1 MNLACSICIEFF
13 SEDSKISSTLCGH
26 IFHLDCLKQWIEIK
40 VSYCFRVFFCLG
52 KDCLFKSILTSCAV
66 KQQLNKIEIKN
77 KKTCP
82 DCRAQCSM
90 DQSRRVYLPIEATK
104 NLETE
109 LQNLRKLKNDLF
121 IIAVKKGY
129 LDLYDRL
136 VANQDDKN
144 PTDSKVRMSN
154 NTGM

>member
-1 MNLACSICIEFF
+1 M
-13 SEDSKISSTLCGH
+13 
-26 IFHLDCLKQWIEIK
+26 
-40 VSYCFRVFFCLG
+40 
-52 KDCLFKSILTSCAV
+52 
-66 KQQLNKIEIKN
+66 LNTIEIKN

-82 DCRAQCSM
+82 DCRAHCSM
-90 DQSRRVYLPIEATK
+90 DQSRRVYLPIAATK

>member
-1 MNLACSICIEFF
+1 M
-13 SEDSKISSTLCGH
+13 
-26 IFHLDCLKQWIEIK
+26 
-40 VSYCFRVFFCLG
+40 
-52 KDCLFKSILTSCAV
+52 

-82 DCRAQCSM
+82 DCRAQCSI
-90 DQSRRVYLPIEATK
+90 DQSRRIYLPIEATK

-109 LQNLRKLKNDLF
+109 LQNLRKLKDDLF

-144 PTDSKVRMSN
+144 PTDSKVRMSKLI
-154 NTGM
+154 TQGCSHAFDIAGPKVSKIILGPFCLKYCVFLTSTVV